1 MYSTGSWIRTW
12 FKPIWKRAL
21 HLKGMCDIQQN
32 SCVFIIIGIST
43 KYWEKKKS
51 RPPLDTVALS
61 AAGAS
66 LTIFFTWLG
75 KIPPWGTGR
84 FHCTVPHFIM
94 PTYRSFNHASH
105 LEDPRAASRS
115 SKPSQQLPN
124 MKILPPR
131 LHIKPAP
138 QNSACKL
145 STVAKKSSHQEGC
158 DCWCMPDEQD
168 AQDGIAM
175 QLQPFVSL
183 WKILYLTH
191 KMWVLLQGFWG
202 GFVL

>member
-1 MYSTGSWIRTW
+1 M
-12 FKPIWKRAL
+12 
-21 HLKGMCDIQQN
+21 
-32 SCVFIIIGIST
+32 
-43 KYWEKKKS
+43 
-51 RPPLDTVALS
+51 ALS

-66 LTIFFTWLG
+66 LTIFTWLG

-84 FHCTVPHFIM
+84 FHCAVPHFIM
-94 PTYRSFNHASH
+94 PTYRGFNHASH

-115 SKPSQQLPN
+115 SKPSQQPSN
-124 MKILPPR
+124 MRILPPR

-138 QNSACKL
+138 QTSACKP

-191 KMWVLLQGFWG
+191 KMWVLLQGFSG
-202 GFVL
+202 GICVIVQFVIHQNCCVRNEIWEGTLEVLKLSTTLSFSLKIMPFNSP